1 MRWQTDMHIQA
12 RRIFR
17 LSLTTALA
25 LAVAYALAVPLPFL
39 APLFSI
45 MLVAKPS
52 PPPGLKGLFKLV
64 LLMLLT
70 LSVGLLLIPM
80 LQHYPVAALLMVAL
94 GLYFSSYLTINLGKG
109 LVGALLTVGFTM
121 ISAAGTVDY
130 ALATT
135 VIQSLVLGLMIS
147 IMCSW
152 VVYPWFPEDP
162 AAEQPPAP
170 PASSDEQSTWIA
182 LRAALI
188 VLPVYFL
195 TLTNPSMYLPTLMK
209 SVSLGQQGSLVDARS
224 AGRELL
230 GSTFLA
236 GCFAVLFWGLL
247 GLSTNLWM
255 FFGWML
261 LFGVYFASK
270 LYGLIPTRH
279 PASFWLNVATTML
292 ILLGPAVEDSASGK
306 DVYMAFAV
314 RMGLFVAVTFYAWL
328 AVYALE
334 YLRTRRIRRVAAL
347 SQNMET
353 PAC

>member
-1 MRWQTDMHIQA
+1 MHIQA

-39 APLFSI
+39 APLFAI

-64 LLMLLT
+64 LLVLLT
-70 LSVGLLLIPM
+70 LGVGLLLIPM
-80 LQHYPVAALLMVAL
+80 LQHYPVAALLIVAL
-94 GLYFSSYLTINLGKG
+94 GLYFSSYLTVNLGKG
-109 LVGALLTVGFTM
+109 LVGALLTVGFTL

-135 VIQSLVLGLMIS
+135 VIQALVLGLVIS
-147 IMCSW
+147 IVCSW
-152 VVYPWFPEDP
+152 LVYPWFPED
-162 AAEQPPAP
+162 AAGEQPPAAS
-170 PASSDEQSTWIA
+170 ASSEEQSTWIA

-195 TLTNPSMYLPTLMK
+195 TLTNPLIYMPTLMK

-255 FFGWML
+255 FFWWML

-270 LYGLIPTRH
+270 LYRLIATRY

-292 ILLGPAVEDSASGK
+292 ILLGPAVEDSAGGK

-314 RMGLFVAVTFYAWL
+314 RMGLFVAVTLYAWL
-328 AVYALE
+328 AVYMLE
-334 YLRTRRIRRVAAL
+334 HLRTRRIRRMARL
-347 SQNMET
+347 TPEGEI

>member
-1 MRWQTDMHIQA
+1 MHIQA

-39 APLFSI
+39 APLFAI

-64 LLMLLT
+64 LLVLLT
-70 LSVGLLLIPM
+70 LGVGLLLIPM
-80 LQHYPVAALLMVAL
+80 LQHYPVAALLIVAL
-94 GLYFSSYLTINLGKG
+94 GLYFSSYLTVNLGKG
-109 LVGALLTVGFTM
+109 LVGALLTVGFTL

-135 VIQSLVLGLMIS
+135 VIQSLVLGLVIS
-147 IMCSW
+147 IVCSW
-152 VVYPWFPEDP
+152 LVYPWFPEDP
-162 AAEQPPAP
+162 AGEQPPAAS
-170 PASSDEQSTWIA
+170 ASSEEQSTWIA

-195 TLTNPSMYLPTLMK
+195 TLTNPLIYMPTLMK

-230 GSTFLA
+230 GSSTFLA

-255 FFGWML
+255 FFWWML

-270 LYGLIPTRH
+270 LYRLIATRY

-292 ILLGPAVEDSASGK
+292 ILLGPAVEDSAGGK

-314 RMGLFVAVTFYAWL
+314 RMGLFVAVTLYAWL
-328 AVYALE
+328 AVYLLE
-334 YLRTRRIRRVAAL
+334 YLRTRRIRRVARL
-347 SQNMET
+347 TPEGEI